1 MNLNPVISRLALTA
15 LLAATGCSLDA
26 PEGEKKST
34 VKYQGERFVVVQPVT
49 NFDATDMRK
58 LVREEDAPRIE
69 ELMLAVKPEQHY
81 GSLAEILT
89 AIEAI
94 QFPEYGRMLI
104 EYRPVDPK
112 SPTPTP
118 NQKVTYV
125 IGVEVPLRH
134 KDRYFTFHGSEADGF
149 DLVDDFII
157 EGKALPKQP
166 GSDPEEPVLYEQRAI
181 ASVRIDGKKF
191 RYLDGSGAVVR
202 EK

>member
-1 MNLNPVISRLALTA
+1 MNLNHSLSRLALMA
-15 LLAATGCSLDA
+15 LVAAAGCSLDA
-26 PEGEKKST
+26 PEGEKQST
-34 VKYQGERFVVVQPVT
+34 VKYQGEKFVVVQPVT

-89 AIEAI
+89 AMETI
-94 QFPEYGRMLI
+94 QFPEYGRMVI
-104 EYRPVDPK
+104 EERTGDAK
-112 SPTPTP
+112 S
-118 NQKVTYV
+118 QKITYV

-134 KDRYFTFHGSEADGF
+134 KDRYFTFHGSETDGF
-149 DLVDDFII
+149 DLIDDFVI

-166 GSDPEEPVLYEQRAI
+166 GSDPEEPVQYEQKAI
-181 ASVRIDGKKF
+181 AAVRTDGKKY
-191 RYLDGSGAVVR
+191 RYLDGNGAVVR

>member
-1 MNLNPVISRLALTA
+1 MNLKPTLCRLALTA

-58 LVREEDAPRIE
+58 MAREEDAPRIE
-69 ELMLAVKPEQHY
+69 ELMLAAKPEQHY
-81 GSLAEILT
+81 GSLAEIL
-89 AIEAI
+89 AAVEAI
-94 QFPEYGRMLI
+94 QFPEYGRTVL
-104 EYRPVDPK
+104 EQRSGDPK
-112 SPTPTP
+112 NS
-118 NQKVTYV
+118 KITYV

-134 KDRYFTFHGSEADGF
+134 KDRYFTYHGSEADGF
-149 DLVDDFII
+149 DLVDDFVI

-181 ASVRIDGKKF
+181 ASVRVEGKKF
-191 RYLDGSGAVVR
+191 RYLDANNTVVR

>member
-1 MNLNPVISRLALTA
+1 MNLNPVLSRLALTA
-15 LLAATGCSLDA
+15 FLAATGCSLDA

-34 VKYQGERFVVVQPVT
+34 VKYQGEKFVVVQPVT
-49 NFDATDMRK
+49 NFDATDLRK
-58 LVREEDAPRIE
+58 MAREEDAPRIE
-69 ELMLAVKPEQHY
+69 ELMLAAKPEPHY
-81 GSLAEILT
+81 GTLAEILT

-94 QFPEYGRMLI
+94 QFPEYGRMVI
-104 EYRPVDPK
+104 EGRSGDPK
-112 SPTPTP
+112 NP
-118 NQKVTYV
+118 KITYV

-134 KDRYFTFHGSEADGF
+134 KDRYFTYHGSEADGF

>member
-1 MNLNPVISRLALTA
+1 MNLNHSLSRLALMA
-15 LLAATGCSLDA
+15 LVAATGCSLDA
-26 PEGEKKST
+26 PEGEKQST
-34 VKYQGERFVVVQPVT
+34 VKYQGEKFVVVQPVT

-89 AIEAI
+89 AMETI
-94 QFPEYGRMLI
+94 QFPEYGRMVI
-104 EYRPVDPK
+104 EERTGDAK
-112 SPTPTP
+112 S
-118 NQKVTYV
+118 QKITYV

-134 KDRYFTFHGSEADGF
+134 KDRYFTFHGSETDGF
-149 DLVDDFII
+149 DLIDDFVI

-166 GSDPEEPVLYEQRAI
+166 GSDPEEPVQYEQKAI
-181 ASVRIDGKKF
+181 AAVRTDGKKY
-191 RYLDGSGAVVR
+191 RYLDGNGAVVR

>member
-1 MNLNPVISRLALTA
+1 MNLNPILYRLALTA

-34 VKYQGERFVVVQPVT
+34 VKYQGEKFVVVQPVT
-49 NFDATDMRK
+49 NFDATDLRK
-58 LVREEDAPRIE
+58 MAREEDAPRIE
-69 ELMLAVKPEQHY
+69 ELMLAAKPEPHY
-81 GSLAEILT
+81 GTLAEILT

-94 QFPEYGRMLI
+94 QFPEYGRMVI
-104 EYRPVDPK
+104 EGRSGDPK
-112 SPTPTP
+112 NP
-118 NQKVTYV
+118 KITYV

-134 KDRYFTFHGSEADGF
+134 KDRYFTYHGSEADGF